1 MTKTPTQMT
10 PNSLNVQGLLAEL
23 LRTQEERDRLWAEKE
38 LLREKLQLATSTVPN
53 MQHLTSK
60 EGLPEKLGRLANE
73 LITAAHELQTV
84 VHTPVKPAVNPEVEH
99 LQKHSQNLE
108 HELLQAR
115 ERIETLETQLRV
127 MEISARDK
135 GLDVQDADIREQL
148 AAALEREDQLL
159 IRLHQQETTL
169 AHRQADQLSLLE
181 KDKQIQQLKYFLH
194 QGALDFEKL
203 QTRFRVLEAEN
214 LEHKHRIIDLQTQ
227 LERQQAHARNTL
239 SRMQEQTSKLEA
251 KLLDSQKELEASRTR
266 VENLEDE
273 VERLSQMLAQAQDR
287 EVQSAGQIELLRHTA
302 DRVPELTN
310 MVAELEWE
318 RMGLIEDRNRLWEEL
333 KQWQETVDLLEEHA
347 AQLEERFNEEA
358 LLRKKLQDQINTVT
372 SEQTGYRDTMVQLE
386 TALENAHETVRNLQS
401 ELHREKTLHTEN
413 MHDMLAQKNALQAQL
428 EDAIKERDTLC
439 VRIEDQ
445 LRETEQLREELASTI
460 ESTKHM
466 ESKIVDIQ
474 KISDQCQQAQRESEI
489 LLREVELRERQIA
502 QLAESEKVAKE
513 EIARLQET
521 VSEFERLRVSSER
534 TKQELSMRNARI
546 AELESQ
552 LASAQIDLQRL
563 AGQVKAAE
571 SRNVEIH
578 HWADKLR
585 NELQQVRVQLDTE
598 IQQRQ
603 EAEGRTRSMEVQL
616 PEIRRLFDEIEH
628 QVDGF
633 EDSLVLEEDRT
644 QRLNESLDSL
654 VASIGDVFERI
665 AARVQKLDSQKKEL
679 TRQLEDS
686 ERKLQ
691 LTASTDAN
699 VVKQYESTIHDLNVQ
714 LGIMEGNL
722 LTMQVKLQNQLPSLK
737 ERILHVSQDLA
748 ILGMLKAAEELRTVA
763 EKLVG
768 LASIDGMT

>member
-10 PNSLNVQGLLAEL
+10 PDSLDVQVLLAEL

-38 LLREKLQLATSTVPN
+38 LLREKLQLATSSLPDT
-53 MQHLTSK
+53 HRTIK
-60 EGLPEKLGRLANE
+60 EGLPEKLGRLAHE
-73 LITAAHELQTV
+73 LVAAAHELQAV
-84 VHTPVKPAVNPEVEH
+84 AHTPAKPAVNPEVEH
-99 LQKHSQNLE
+99 LQSHSRNLE
-108 HELLQAR
+108 HELTQAR

-127 MEISARDK
+127 MEISARSK
-135 GLDVQDADIREQL
+135 GLDAQDADIREQL

-169 AHRQADQLSLLE
+169 AQRQADQLSLLE

-227 LERQQAHARNTL
+227 LERQQTQARNTL
-239 SRMQEQTSKLEA
+239 TRMQEQTSKLEA

-273 VERLSQMLAQAQDR
+273 IERLSQMLAQAEDR
-287 EVQSAGQIELLRHTA
+287 EVKSAGHIELLRHTA
-302 DRVPELTN
+302 ARVPELTN

-318 RMGLIEDRNRLWEEL
+318 RMGLIEDRNRLLEEL
-333 KQWQETVDLLEEHA
+333 TQWQETVNLLEEHA
-347 AQLEERFNEEA
+347 AQLEERLNEEA
-358 LLRKKLQDQINTVT
+358 LLRKKLQDQINIVT
-372 SEQTGYRDTMVQLE
+372 AEQTGHRDTIVQLE
-386 TALENAHETVRNLQS
+386 TALENAHETVQNLQNA
-401 ELHREKTLHTEN
+401 LHHEKTHHDDN
-413 MHDMLAQKNALQAQL
+413 MQKMLAQIHALQAQL
-428 EDAIKERDTLC
+428 EDAIQERDTLH
-439 VRIEDQ
+439 VRIEEQ
-445 LRETEQLREELASTI
+445 LRETEQLRVELASTI

-466 ESKIVDIQ
+466 ESKIGDIE
-474 KISDQCQQAQRESEI
+474 KISEQCQQAQRESEI

-502 QLAESEKVAKE
+502 QLSESEKVAKE

-563 AGQVKAAE
+563 AGQVKTAE
-571 SRNVEIH
+571 SRNVEIN

-603 EAEGRTRSMEVQL
+603 QAEGRARSMEVQL

-633 EDSLVLEEDRT
+633 EDSLVLEEERT

-654 VASIGDVFERI
+654 VSSIGDVFEQI
-665 AARVQKLDSQKKEL
+665 AARIQELDSQKREL

-691 LTASTDAN
+691 LSEATDVN
-699 VVKQYESTIHDLNVQ
+699 VVKQYETTIHDLNVQ

-737 ERILHVSQDLA
+737 ERILRVSQDLGV
-748 ILGMLKAAEELRTVA
+748 LGMIHAAEELRTVA